1 VAGSNE
7 LDCTI
12 SLETDQAPDQVAAL
26 LAAGLTGDGLGALTG
41 RTVHTKSCEVEVRK
55 NKEASE
61 SRAREFPD
69 GFLYFRYSLEVYP
82 LPTARFEDRV
92 ALVTSVLRLLWSRGL
107 PAVAACDYEKDLPA
121 GGGYNNPSVP
131 WPSSGSDPK
140 AVLHPTEEAQ

>member
-1 VAGSNE
+1 VAESNE
-7 LDCTI
+7 LDCKI
-12 SLETDQAPDQVAAL
+12 YLETDQAPDQVASL
-26 LAAGLTGDGLGALTG
+26 VAAGLTGNGLGSLAG
-41 RTVHTKSCEVEVRK
+41 RTVHTKYGEVDVRK

-69 GFLYFRYSLEVYP
+69 GFLHFRYYLEVYP
-82 LPTARFEDRV
+82 LPTARLEDRV
-92 ALVTSVLRLLWSRGL
+92 AIVASLLRLLWSRGL
-107 PAVAACDYEKDLPA
+107 PAVAACDYEKDLPG